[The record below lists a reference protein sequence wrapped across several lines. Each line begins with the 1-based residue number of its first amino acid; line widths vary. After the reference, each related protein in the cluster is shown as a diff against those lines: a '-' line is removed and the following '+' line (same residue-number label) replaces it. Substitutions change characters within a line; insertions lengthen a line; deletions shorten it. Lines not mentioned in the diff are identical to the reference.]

1 VKLGTDSPVKTI
13 IAVVLMCGALYFA
26 YRGFAPDS
34 TTAQPAATA
43 ATAVPGS
50 AAAQQAALTGD
61 QPTARKVSGR
71 NNATLLTQS
80 IDPRLR
86 LDLLNTAQ
94 NTKYEAHGRNIFAKQ
109 AEPEIPKADNNP
121 LAEKQPPPPV
131 IDPGPPPPPPINIK
145 FFGFASRPGD
155 PKQVFLLQNG
165 DIFVAKEGDI
175 VNRRY
180 KIVHINPT
188 SIEVEDMLNNN
199 RQSIPLQQA

>member
-1 VKLGTDSPVKTI
+1 MKLGTDSPVKTI

-26 YRGFAPDS
+26 YRGFAPGAS
-34 TTAQPAATA
+34 SHPAAPA
-43 ATAVPGS
+43 APPGS
-50 AAAQQAALTGD
+50 AAAQQAALAVGN
-61 QPTARKVSGR
+61 QPTARQVSGR
-71 NNATLLTQS
+71 NNATVLTQS

-94 NTKYEAHGRNIFAKQ
+94 NTKYEPRGRNIFAKQ
-109 AEPEIPKADNNP
+109 AEPEIPKAPNP
-121 LAEKQPPPPV
+121 LEEQQKQQQAQ
-131 IDPGPPPPPPINIK
+131 IDLTPPPPPPINIK
-145 FFGFASRPGD
+145 FFGFASRTGD
-155 PKQVFLLQNG
+155 AKQVFLLQNG

>member
-1 VKLGTDSPVKTI
+1 VKLGTESRTKTI
-13 IAVVLMCGALYFA
+13 IAVVLMAGALYIA
-26 YRGFAPDS
+26 YRGFMPQTAPQSASS
-34 TTAQPAATA
+34 TAMN
-43 ATAVPGS
+43 S
-50 AAAQQAALTGD
+50 AAAQQAALATGT
-61 QPTARKVSGR
+61 QPAARKVAGR
-71 NNATLLTQS
+71 NSAVLTQS

-86 LDLLNTAQ
+86 LDLLTTAQ
-94 NTKYEAHGRNIFAKQ
+94 NTKYEGGARNIFAKA
-109 AEPEIPKADNNP
+109 AEPPPDIPKAITPPINP
-121 LAEKQPPPPV
+121 NPQPQ
-131 IDPGPPPPPPINIK
+131 GPPQPPPINIK

-165 DIFVAKEGDI
+165 DIFVAKEGEI

>member
-1 VKLGTDSPVKTI
+1 VKLGTESRTKTI
-13 IAVVLMCGALYFA
+13 IAVVLMAGALYIA
-26 YRGFAPDS
+26 YRGFMPETAPQAASSPAS
-34 TTAQPAATA
+34 T
-43 ATAVPGS
+43 S
-50 AAAQQAALTGD
+50 AADQQAALAAGT
-61 QPTARKVSGR
+61 QPAARKVAGR
-71 NNATLLTQS
+71 NSAVLTQS

-94 NTKYEAHGRNIFAKQ
+94 NTKYEGGARNIFAKA
-109 AEPEIPKADNNP
+109 AEPPPSTIPKAITPPINP
-121 LAEKQPPPPV
+121 NPQPQ
-131 IDPGPPPPPPINIK
+131 GPPPPPPINIK

-165 DIFVAKEGDI
+165 DIFVAKEGEI

-180 KIVHINPT
+180 RIVHINPT